1 MELNLSN
8 KQKDHLSQKVIQMYF
23 EDFDEEISEFRAEQ
37 ILDAFVTKIGPSIY
51 NAAVEDVKQ
60 FMLTQLEDM
69 GAIYHKK

>member
-1 MELNLSN
+1 MELSLSN
-8 KQKDHLSQKVIQMYF
+8 KQKAHLCQKVVKMYF
-23 EDFDEEISEFRAEQ
+23 DDFDEEISEFRAEQ
-37 ILDAFVTKIGPSIY
+37 ILEVFISKIGPSIY